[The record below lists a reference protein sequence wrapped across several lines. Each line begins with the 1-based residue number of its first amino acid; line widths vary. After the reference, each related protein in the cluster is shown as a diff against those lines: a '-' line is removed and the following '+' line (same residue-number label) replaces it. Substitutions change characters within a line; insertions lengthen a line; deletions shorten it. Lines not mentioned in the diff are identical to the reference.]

1 MSAADAL
8 RPYAAALAVRFQQT
22 MQYRAA
28 ALAGFATQ
36 CWWGA
41 IKIMVIAAFYA
52 SSPAAAAAAPLTL
65 QQVVTYAWLGQALL
79 ALLPWVADAEIA
91 LAVRTGAVG
100 YDRLRPVDTY
110 AYWYVR
116 SAGWMV
122 ARALPRA
129 VLMFAAAGVTLPLL
143 GLAQWSWTPPPTW
156 EAALLF
162 VPALFLLVTLATAII
177 MLANALV
184 ALTLNDRGVN
194 TLLMPVVIIFSGS
207 LLPLQLFPEGWR
219 WLLFVQPFAGLQDIP
234 FRIYFGELTGARA
247 LAGLALQAGW
257 TLAIV
262 LAGRALLESCMR
274 RLQVQ
279 GG

>member
-1 MSAADAL
+1 MAAADAL
-8 RPYAAALAVRFQQT
+8 RPYAAAMTARFQQT

-36 CWWGA
+36 CGWGG
-41 IKIMVIAAFYA
+41 IKSMVAAAFYA
-52 SSPAAAAAAPLTL
+52 GAPQAAAAAPLTL
-65 QQVVTYAWLGQALL
+65 QQVVTYTWLGQALL
-79 ALLPWVADAEIA
+79 ALLPWVADGEIA
-91 LAVRTGAVG
+91 AAVRTGAVS

-129 VLMFAAAGVTLPLL
+129 VLMFAAAGIALPLM
-143 GLAQWSWTPPPTW
+143 GFPEWGWSPPPSW
-156 EAALLF
+156 QAALL
-162 VPALFLLVTLATAII
+162 VLPALLLMIGLASAII
-177 MLANALV
+177 MLANAIV
-184 ALTLNDRGVN
+184 AITLNDRGVN
-194 TLLMPVVIIFSGS
+194 VLMMPTVIIFSGS
-207 LLPLQLFPEGWR
+207 LLPLQLFPSEWR

-234 FRIYFGELTGARA
+234 FRIYFGELTGSGAA
-247 LAGLALQAGW
+247 LGLGLQAAW
-257 TLAIV
+257 TLAFIA
-262 LAGRALLESCMR
+262 LGRWLLETCMR